1 LERRRIVVRRPSIA
15 TFVIFASSLAISDAQ
30 AQASI
35 ERGRYLVEGILT
47 CGNCHSPRGP
57 GGVIDTAK
65 LHSGGP
71 QTWDEPAFTVKGSN
85 ITPEPESGIGKW
97 SAADTRRAIGEGVRP
112 TGARLAPIMPYLFYR
127 VFVPTDLDAVVEY
140 VRSVPPVHNA
150 VQPPIYKTAL
160 PSDTLPGADRP
171 PSETDLRDPVKRGH
185 YLVTIGHCMECHTPL
200 SGGHHDFAGSLGK
213 GGQAFR
219 GPWGESVSR
228 NITSDKEKGIGA
240 WSDADIKRAI
250 TQGVRRDGTR
260 LKPPMGFAWYARMN
274 EEDLSAIVAHL
285 RTVPARE

>member
-1 LERRRIVVRRPSIA
+1 VRRPSIVP
-15 TFVIFASSLAISDAQ
+15 FVIVASFLAISDAQ
-30 AQASI
+30 AQASS
-35 ERGRYLVEGILT
+35 ERGPYLVEGILT

-57 GGVIDTAK
+57 GGVIDTAR

-71 QTWDEPAFTVKGSN
+71 QTWDEAAFTVKGSN

-127 VFVPTDLDAVVEY
+127 VFVPADLDAVVEY

-150 VQPPIYKTAL
+150 VQPPLYKTAL

-171 PSETDLRDPVKRGH
+171 PSEADLRDPVKRGH

-200 SGGHHDFAGSLGK
+200 SEGHHDFAGSLGK
-213 GGQAFR
+213 GGQTFR

-274 EEDLSAIVAHL
+274 EEDLSAAVAYL
-285 RTVPARE
+285 RTVPAKE